1 MRTASAS
8 ARQALVLVGLAA
20 CGIGVLVAC
29 IPSGNSVP
37 SEAGPSTSTAAAT
50 PTSTF
55 RPSIGVMSIP
65 FEDNFERA
73 SAPIATATVLL
84 PTPALSALNLGDA
97 GPAGDAARGDAG
109 PTLVAPTASIAVA
122 PPDDLG
128 PDWRQA
134 QTNVWHIENG
144 RLCGKNAHN
153 HGVWLQRVL
162 PMNARIEFDA
172 ISDSPDGDLKSELWG
187 DGQSGATGIS
197 YTNATSYLTIFGGWH
212 NKYHVLA
219 RINEHG
225 SDRQEIEIDP
235 KSDDPRERP
244 AVKGQL
250 YHFKVER
257 TDGRTVRWFVD
268 GIEWLKFTDPDPL
281 IGFGHDHFGFND
293 WEVKVC
299 FDNVKVTPLP

>member
-1 MRTASAS
+1 MRRVWSL
-8 ARQALVLVGLAA
+8 LVLAA
-20 CGIGVLVAC
+20 C
-29 IPSGNSVP
+29 IPAGNSVP
-37 SEAGPSTSTAAAT
+37 SEAGPGTSPTPVSTI
-50 PTSTF
+50 
-55 RPSIGVMSIP
+55 RPSIGVMP
-65 FEDNFERA
+65 MAFEDNFERA
-73 SAPIATATVLL
+73 PTPMPSATVIL
-84 PTPALSALNLGDA
+84 PTPLAFAGDGGA
-97 GPAGDAARGDAG
+97 PSGPDAARGDATPG
-109 PTLVAPTASIAVA
+109 AAPTASIAIA

-128 PDWRQA
+128 PNWRQA

-162 PMNARIEFDA
+162 PVNARIEFDA
-172 ISDSPDGDLKSELWG
+172 ISDSPDGDLKAEVWG
-187 DGQSGATGIS
+187 DGQSAATGQS
-197 YTNATSYLTIFGGWH
+197 YTDATSYLTIFGGWH

-225 SDRQEIEIDP
+225 SDRQEILIDP

-244 AVKGQL
+244 AVKGQS
-250 YHFKVER
+250 YHFKIER

-268 GIEWLKFTDPDPL
+268 GIEWLKYADAEPL
-281 IGFGHDHFGFND
+281 VGFGHDHFGFND